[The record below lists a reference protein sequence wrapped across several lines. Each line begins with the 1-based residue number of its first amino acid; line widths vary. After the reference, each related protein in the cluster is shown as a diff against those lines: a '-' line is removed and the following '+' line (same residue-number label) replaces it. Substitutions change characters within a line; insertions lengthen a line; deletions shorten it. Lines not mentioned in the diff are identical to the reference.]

1 MLYKQNQH
9 PIGYRSQGFLQK
21 ACCSHTKP
29 SDMGAL
35 FSSEATAYADIYLF
49 AKETPPNR
57 IAERNIFKRNHARE
71 STVNCTKTR
80 QVNQKFVDTFHVFTY
95 RNDHEYA
102 SLQQL
107 SQLAP

>member
-1 MLYKQNQH
+1 
-9 PIGYRSQGFLQK
+9 
-21 ACCSHTKP
+21 
-29 SDMGAL
+29 MGAL

-57 IAERNIFKRNHARE
+57 IAERNIFNRNHARE

-80 QVNQKFVDTFHVFTY
+80 QVNQKFVDTFHAY
-95 RNDHEYA
+95 RNDQEYA